1 MSRPRKPD
9 ELLIAALIQ
18 GRTHAEAAR
27 LAGVSER
34 TVRRR
39 LRDADVAAR
48 IQHGRDELTSAAAAR
63 MAELYPRAIET
74 LGELLDDK
82 AKDIRLRAAQSVLKI
97 GPDFRARTEI
107 EDRLRALEAD
117 AQTSS

>member
-9 ELLIAALIQ
+9 ELKITALVQ

-27 LAGVSER
+27 EARVSER

-39 LRDADVAAR
+39 LQDPDIAAR
-48 IQHGRDELTSAAAAR
+48 IQHGRDELTSAAAAK
-63 MAELYPRAIET
+63 MAELYPRAIQT

-82 AKDIRLRAAQSVLKI
+82 AKEIRLRAAQSVLKI

-107 EDRLRALEAD
+107 EDRLRALEAE
-117 AQTSS
+117 AGTSR